1 MKKLSVTTISLL
13 VAVLTACQNTD
24 MSAQSSVRLPPQFE
38 HGQKA
43 TGAGEIL
50 QWWRNW
56 RDPQLTRLIEQ
67 GLANNLDVAL
77 AQSRLSEAQANS
89 RAADADRGP
98 SVSAVASG
106 GWSVTDLDSGRVNP
120 SSSRSYSGFGALVAS
135 WEPDFFG
142 QKRSDADAA
151 QHVALSYQEQ
161 VYAAQLLVASQIAE
175 NYFKIY
181 ATEQQSAVLKQNIS
195 SLQQLQ
201 RYIKGRF
208 VAGDATAYEVNEI
221 NSQISALQAKQA
233 TLQAQADSYQRN
245 IAVLLGQPAQGFRV
259 VKQGD
264 PLAHIPTAPSG
275 QQPGNLVE
283 RRPDIRANAQQ
294 IQAAMA
300 KVASAKADLYPRFD
314 ITFAGHGGRIELNND
329 LSHVS
334 GLGSLLSLGVQLPIF
349 TNGRIQAN
357 IDAADA
363 RLKGA
368 LIQYDKT
375 LLTALSE
382 VDSAYQMQY
391 SLTNQTRLLQTAYQQ
406 AEKQARD
413 AQALF
418 RHGEKTLD
426 VALRAQISA
435 LNYRAQIIES
445 QLNSAQNLINLY
457 KALGGGWQP

>member
-1 MKKLSVTTISLL
+1 MKTLSMTTIGLL
-13 VAVLTACQNTD
+13 VTVLTACQNTD
-24 MSAQSSVRLPPQFE
+24 MSAQSAVQLPGQFE
-38 HGQKA
+38 HSQA
-43 TGAGEIL
+43 AAGSREVV

-56 RDPQLTRLIEQ
+56 QDPQLTRLIEQ

-77 AQSRLSEAQANS
+77 AQSRLREAQANS

-98 SVSAVASG
+98 SVGAAASG
-106 GWSVTDLDSGRVNP
+106 GWSVADLDTGRGNP
-120 SSSRSYSGFGALVAS
+120 PSSRSYSALGAIVAS

-151 QHVALSYQEQ
+151 QHIALSYQEQ

-181 ATEQQSAVLKQNIS
+181 ATDQQSAVLKQNIS
-195 SLQQLQ
+195 ALQQLQ
-201 RYIKGRF
+201 RYVKGRF
-208 VAGDATAYEVNEI
+208 AAGDATAYEVNEI
-221 NSQISALQAKQA
+221 GSQVSALQAKQA
-233 TLQAQADSYQRN
+233 TLQAQSDSYQRN
-245 IAVLLGQPAQGFRV
+245 IAILIGQTPQGFRII
-259 VKQGD
+259 KSAD
-264 PLAHIPTAPSG
+264 PLARLPAAPSG
-275 QQPGNLVE
+275 QQPGNLLE

-314 ITFAGHGGRIELNND
+314 ITFAGQGGRIELNND

-368 LIQYDKT
+368 LVQYDKT
-375 LLTALSE
+375 LLNALGE

-391 SLTNQTRLLQTAYQQ
+391 GLTNQTQLLQKAYQQ
-406 AEKQARD
+406 AEQQARD

-426 VALRAQISA
+426 VALRAQITA
-435 LNYRAQIIES
+435 LNYRGQIIES
-445 QLNSAQNLINLY
+445 RLHSAQNLINLY